1 MKPKEIEEILGIAD
15 STLSDWDKNPS
26 RQRLMKLL
34 RTIDKKEV
42 LALLEQENFTPKYSP
57 NTKRI
62 KLRKKWFKQDLLYSR
77 EDNSVIDIDN
87 LVAIYLKQPNQS
99 DTNTLLYLFGAK
111 RLNKV
116 LEKIKEHIAPQDYN
130 EAKEQIEY
138 AISKESY
145 KSKYPLPDIK
155 TIFANPKE
163 RHLEILQERY
173 STKKI
178 LSMAQ
183 ANNCSYNALF
193 KLKKMVGEYR

>member
-1 MKPKEIEEILGIAD
+1 
-15 STLSDWDKNPS
+15 
-26 RQRLMKLL
+26 MKLL
-34 RTIDKKEV
+34 RSIDKKEA
-42 LALLEQENFTPKYSP
+42 LALLEQKDFTPKYSP

-62 KLRKKWFKQDLLYSR
+62 KLRKSWFKKDLLYSR

-87 LVAIYLKQPNQS
+87 LIAIYLRQPNQS

-116 LEKIKEHIAPQDYN
+116 LEDIKEHIAPQDYN

-138 AISKESY
+138 AISKEKY

-155 TIFANPKE
+155 TIFTNPKE
-163 RHLEILQERY
+163 RYLEILQERY

-193 KLKKMVGEYR
+193 KFKKMVGELR